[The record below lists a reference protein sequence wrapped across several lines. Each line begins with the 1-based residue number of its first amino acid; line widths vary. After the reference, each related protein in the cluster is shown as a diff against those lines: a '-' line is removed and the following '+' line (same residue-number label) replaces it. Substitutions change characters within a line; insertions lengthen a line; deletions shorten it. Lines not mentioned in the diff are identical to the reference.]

1 MAMVV
6 ILAGLLLWVLLAAMA
21 WKCSAQWQSL
31 DRYDRI
37 GSIVFFMVV
46 GLPLFI
52 AGLGMLLQAMK
63 T

>member
-1 MAMVV
+1 MVG
-6 ILAGLLLWVLLAAMA
+6 ILAGLLLWILLAAMA
-21 WKCSAQWQSL
+21 WKCSAEWQTL

-37 GSIVFFMVV
+37 GSIVFFTVV

-52 AGLGMLLQAMK
+52 AALGMLVPAMK